1 MIEIYLDESM
11 FDDEFSNLRR
21 KIVDTVPYEVP
32 VTNITKLAGSKRIQ
46 LKICNY
52 KQNTKRKIFCKYSF

>member
-32 VTNITKLAGSKRIQ
+32 VTNITKLAGSNNNCF
-46 LKICNY
+46 L
-52 KQNTKRKIFCKYSF
+52 T